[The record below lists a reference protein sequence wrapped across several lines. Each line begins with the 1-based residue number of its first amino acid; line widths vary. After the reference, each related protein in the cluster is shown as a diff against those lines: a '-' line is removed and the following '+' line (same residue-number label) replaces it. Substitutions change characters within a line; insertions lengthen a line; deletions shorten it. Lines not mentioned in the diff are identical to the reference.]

1 MACYFRNFIKLKLL
15 IFFLIGGAYLLIG
28 GCAETALVAHTAK
41 KIRAISAP
49 PKAKG
54 YYKVGTPYKIKGVWY
69 YPKVDYSY
77 DESGIGSWY
86 GPNFHQKLTANGEIF
101 DQNALS
107 AAHRTLPMPSV
118 VRVTNLQNGRALV
131 VRINDRGP
139 FAHGRIIDL
148 SRRAAQL
155 LGFKR
160 QGIAKMRVELLPE
173 ETRVEIAKIKG
184 EYSPK
189 DLNPNTPAPA
199 PNAAPIKTVS
209 IKSLALVPGTTVQK
223 SKKPVAITKVHTKPL
238 SGVELT
244 RMSKT
249 TSVQQ
254 FPVKDSFVFVQA
266 AAFSNPK
273 SAGILKDKI
282 IDIGETRIYKAL
294 VDGKTFYRVRIGP
307 FANTTSADKAL
318 TQLIKKGF
326 PGARIVVSNKNE
338 NVIN

>member
-1 MACYFRNFIKLKLL
+1 MC
-15 IFFLIGGAYLLIG
+15 
-28 GCAETALVAHTAK
+28 
-41 KIRAISAP
+41 IRDS
-49 PKAKG
+49 
-54 YYKVGTPYKIKGVWY
+54 
-69 YPKVDYSY
+69 SY
-77 DESGIGSWY
+77 DETGIGSWY

-173 ETRVEIAKIKG
+173 ETRIEIAKIKG
-184 EYSPK
+184 EYKS
-189 DLNPNTPAPA
+189 NQPNSNNSAPV

-209 IKSLALVPGTTVQK
+209 IKSLALVPGTTSQKPKNPIVITNVQK
-223 SKKPVAITKVHTKPL
+223 KSL

-244 RMSKT
+244 RRSKT

-266 AAFSNPK
+266 AAFSSQK
-273 SAGILKDKI
+273 SAANLKNKI
-282 IDIGETRIYKAL
+282 SDIGQARVYKVL
-294 VDGKTFYRVRIGP
+294 VNGKTFYRVRIGP
-307 FANTTSADKAL
+307 FTNTTSADKAL
-318 TQLIKKGF
+318 TKLIKKGF
-326 PGARIVVSNKNE
+326 PGARIVVSNKK
-338 NVIN
+338 

>member
-1 MACYFRNFIKLKLL
+1 MTLYFRKFENFRIL
-15 IFFLIGGAYLLIG
+15 IFFFLAGTYVLVIS

-41 KIRAISAP
+41 KLRAISTP
-49 PKAKG
+49 TIAKG
-54 YYKVGTPYKIKGVWY
+54 HYKVGTPYKIKGVWY

-77 DESGIGSWY
+77 DETGIGSWY

-118 VRVTNLQNGRALV
+118 VRVTNLENGRALV

-148 SRRAAQL
+148 SRRASQL

-173 ETRVEIAKIKG
+173 ETRIEIAKIKG
-184 EYSPK
+184 EYRSDNLK
-189 DLNPNTPAPA
+189 LNSLAKTPS
-199 PNAAPIKTVS
+199 AAPVRTVS
-209 IKSLALVPGTTVQK
+209 IKSLALVPGTTRQK
-223 SKKPVAITKVHTKPL
+223 PKKPVGVTKVQTMPL

-266 AAFSNPK
+266 AAFSNAE
-273 SAGILKDKI
+273 SAGNLKNKI
-282 IDIGETRIYKAL
+282 NDIGETRVYKAL
-294 VDGKTFYRVRIGP
+294 VNGKTFYRVRIGP

-318 TQLIKKGF
+318 TALIKKGF
-326 PGARIVVSNKNE
+326 PGARIVVSNKK
-338 NVIN
+338 

>member
-1 MACYFRNFIKLKLL
+1 MACYFREFIKLKLL
-15 IFFLIGGAYLLIG
+15 IFFLLGGAYLLLIG

-41 KIRAISAP
+41 KIRAISTP
-49 PKAKG
+49 PIAKG

-77 DESGIGSWY
+77 DETGIGSWY

-173 ETRVEIAKIKG
+173 ESRIEISKS
-184 EYSPK
+184 ESP
-189 DLNPNTPAPA
+189 
-199 PNAAPIKTVS
+199 
-209 IKSLALVPGTTVQK
+209 LA
-223 SKKPVAITKVHTKPL
+223 
-238 SGVELT
+238 ELT
-244 RMSKT
+244 NLLDPT
-249 TSVQQ
+249 T
-254 FPVKDSFVFVQA
+254 FC
-266 AAFSNPK
+266 NP
-273 SAGILKDKI
+273 GD
-282 IDIGETRIYKAL
+282 
-294 VDGKTFYRVRIGP
+294 
-307 FANTTSADKAL
+307 
-318 TQLIKKGF
+318 
-326 PGARIVVSNKNE
+326 
-338 NVIN
+338 

>member
-1 MACYFRNFIKLKLL
+1 M
-15 IFFLIGGAYLLIG
+15 FFLLGGAHLLLIG

-41 KIRAISAP
+41 KIRAISTP
-49 PKAKG
+49 TVAKG

-77 DESGIGSWY
+77 DETGIGSWY

-173 ETRVEIAKIKG
+173 ESRIEISKIKG
-184 EYSPK
+184 EYRSE
-189 DLNPNTPAPA
+189 DPNLHAPAPA

-209 IKSLALVPGTTVQK
+209 IKSLALVPGTTLQK
-223 SKKPVAITKVHTKPL
+223 PKKPVANSRVQTKPL

-254 FPVKDSFVFVQA
+254 LPVKDSFVFVQA
-266 AAFSNPK
+266 AAFSNPE

-282 IDIGETRIYKAL
+282 TDIGETRIYKTI

-307 FANTTSADKAL
+307 FTNTTSADKAL
-318 TQLIKKGF
+318 TKLIKKGF
-326 PGARIVVSNKNE
+326 PGARIVVSNKK
-338 NVIN
+338 

>member
-1 MACYFRNFIKLKLL
+1 MAWYFREFMKLKNL
-15 IFFLIGGAYLLIG
+15 IFFFLGGAYLLLVG

-41 KIRAISAP
+41 KIRAISTP
-49 PKAKG
+49 SIAKG
-54 YYKVGTPYKIKGVWY
+54 YYKVGTPYKIKDVWY
-69 YPKVDYSY
+69 YPKVDYTY
-77 DESGIGSWY
+77 DETGIGSWY

-118 VRVTNLQNGRALV
+118 VRVTNLENGRALV

-160 QGIAKMRVELLPE
+160 QGIAKMRVELLPD
-173 ETRVEIAKIKG
+173 ETRIEISKIKG
-184 EYSPK
+184 EYRSE
-189 DLNPNTPAPA
+189 DLNLNNPAPA

-209 IKSLALVPGTTVQK
+209 IKSLALVPGTTLQK
-223 SKKPVAITKVHTKPL
+223 PKKPVAITKVQTKPL

-244 RMSKT
+244 RMSKI

-266 AAFSNPK
+266 AAFSNEK
-273 SAGILKDKI
+273 NARNLKNKI
-282 IDIGETRIYKAL
+282 SNLGDARVYKVL
-294 VDGKTFYRVRIGP
+294 VNGKVFYRVRIGP
-307 FANTTSADKAL
+307 FVNTTSADETL
-318 TQLIKKGF
+318 TKLIKKGF
-326 PGARIVVSNKNE
+326 PGARIVVSDKK
-338 NVIN
+338 

>member
-1 MACYFRNFIKLKLL
+1 MACYFREFIKLKLL
-15 IFFLIGGAYLLIG
+15 IFFLLGGAYLLLIG

-41 KIRAISAP
+41 KIRAISTP
-49 PKAKG
+49 PVAKG

-173 ETRVEIAKIKG
+173 ETKIEIAKIKG
-184 EYSPK
+184 EYKSN
-189 DLNPNTPAPA
+189 DLNPNNSAPV

-209 IKSLALVPGTTVQK
+209 IKSLALVPGTTSQK
-223 SKKPVAITKVHTKPL
+223 SKNPIVITNVQKKSL

-244 RMSKT
+244 RRSKT

-254 FPVKDSFVFVQA
+254 FPIKDSFVFVQA
-266 AAFSNPK
+266 AAFSSQK
-273 SAGILKDKI
+273 SAANLKNKI
-282 IDIGETRIYKAL
+282 SDIGEARVYKVL
-294 VDGKTFYRVRIGP
+294 VNGKTFYRVRIGP
-307 FANTTSADKAL
+307 FTNTTSADKAL
-318 TQLIKKGF
+318 TKLIKKGF
-326 PGARIVVSNKNE
+326 PGARIVVSNKK
-338 NVIN
+338 

>member
-1 MACYFRNFIKLKLL
+1 MAWYIWEFRKLKTLVF
-15 IFFLIGGAYLLIG
+15 FFLGGAYLLLLG

-41 KIRAISAP
+41 KIRAISTP
-49 PKAKG
+49 TVAKG
-54 YYKVGTPYKIKGVWY
+54 YYKVGTPYKIKDVWY

-77 DESGIGSWY
+77 DETGIGSWY

-173 ETRVEIAKIKG
+173 ETRIEIAKIKG
-184 EYSPK
+184 EYKSNEPN
-189 DLNPNTPAPA
+189 LNNSAPV

-209 IKSLALVPGTTVQK
+209 IKSLALVPGTTSQKPKNPVVITNVQK
-223 SKKPVAITKVHTKPL
+223 
-238 SGVELT
+238 
-244 RMSKT
+244 
-249 TSVQQ
+249 
-254 FPVKDSFVFVQA
+254 
-266 AAFSNPK
+266 N
-273 SAGILKDKI
+273 
-282 IDIGETRIYKAL
+282 
-294 VDGKTFYRVRIGP
+294 
-307 FANTTSADKAL
+307 
-318 TQLIKKGF
+318 
-326 PGARIVVSNKNE
+326 
-338 NVIN
+338 

>member
-1 MACYFRNFIKLKLL
+1 
-15 IFFLIGGAYLLIG
+15 
-28 GCAETALVAHTAK
+28 
-41 KIRAISAP
+41 
-49 PKAKG
+49 
-54 YYKVGTPYKIKGVWY
+54 
-69 YPKVDYSY
+69 SY
-77 DESGIGSWY
+77 DETGIGSWY

-107 AAHRTLPMPSV
+107 AAHRTLPMPSI

-173 ETRVEIAKIKG
+173 ETRIEIAKIKG
-184 EYSPK
+184 EYKSNEPN
-189 DLNPNTPAPA
+189 LNNSAPV

-209 IKSLALVPGTTVQK
+209 IKSLALVPGTTSQKPKNPVVITNVQK
-223 SKKPVAITKVHTKPL
+223 KPL

-244 RMSKT
+244 RRSKT

-266 AAFSNPK
+266 AAFSSQK
-273 SAGILKDKI
+273 SAANLKNKI
-282 IDIGETRIYKAL
+282 SDIGEAGVYKVL
-294 VDGKTFYRVRIGP
+294 VNGKTFYRVRIGP
-307 FANTTSADKAL
+307 FTDTTSADKAL
-318 TQLIKKGF
+318 TKLIKKGF
-326 PGARIVVSNKNE
+326 PGARIVVSNKK
-338 NVIN
+338 